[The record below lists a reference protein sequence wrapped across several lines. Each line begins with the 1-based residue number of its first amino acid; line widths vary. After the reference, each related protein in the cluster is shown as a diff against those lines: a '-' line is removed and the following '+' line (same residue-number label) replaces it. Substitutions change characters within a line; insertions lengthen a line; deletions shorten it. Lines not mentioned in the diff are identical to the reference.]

1 MLNVT
6 VQSQMFYVEISVL
19 NVNFG
24 RELLPQGITTL
35 HWKTEA
41 MRFVDKYFFRS

>member
-1 MLNVT
+1 
-6 VQSQMFYVEISVL
+6 MFSVL

-24 RELLPQGITTL
+24 GELLPQGVTTL

-41 MRFVDKYFFRS
+41 MRFVVKYLFRS